1 MQKYEKKLRK
11 ANFYLNFFAFSTSNV
26 IFIYEKD
33 LELSR
38 FFYIFAKMSI
48 SFFKFM
54 FFMKNIIRG
63 EKMTEINPR
72 KFYIES
78 FLRLDTIQVK
88 FDAFGDFV

>member
-1 MQKYEKKLRK
+1 
-11 ANFYLNFFAFSTSNV
+11 
-26 IFIYEKD
+26 
-33 LELSR
+33 
-38 FFYIFAKMSI
+38 
-48 SFFKFM
+48 
-54 FFMKNIIRG
+54 MKNIIRG

>member
-1 MQKYEKKLRK
+1 
-11 ANFYLNFFAFSTSNV
+11 
-26 IFIYEKD
+26 
-33 LELSR
+33 
-38 FFYIFAKMSI
+38 MSI

-88 FDAFGDFV
+88 FDAFGDFVQNHGSTEQGHYRMCRQHPNIHI